1 MWKKPTLAVLLG
13 ISLTLLAAAPG
24 SALEY
29 ADTPTLPADGDHIPK
44 TVTLLKETPYYA
56 IPNVLL
62 NQPEG
67 AFSPQTVEIVEAEA
81 HWAAFPNWWK
91 IRTVFG
97 DRWIKTEP
105 GTFEVPLP
113 SKLTLLQ
120 ETPIYAKA
128 DERLKPSAVLSPQ
141 EVTVAGAEKRWFY
154 SALNDENEQKWI
166 QIETSWLGRQW
177 IRLPMKQI
185 GSLKRHSQIK
195 FYGLTQ
201 LSTLPPMLET
211 PGTSVPAYEGR
222 NRILTET
229 GEFITPLGS
238 FYEVETTEG
247 RRWTRTPGQV
257 ITASQETLTRSK
269 PAALYPLPSLDS
281 GEPVLVDPQIL
292 KVSEKIEGDPVN
304 DYDGGWYHV
313 KAAEGEGWF
322 NARFSEPEDAKPVT
336 AEVDLRADMTP
347 LYLYPDSSLL
357 LHNGILSPQK
367 VQATAYWDAPK
378 GERWFRIQTFL
389 GDAWMVLNPLHDRI
403 RPAGREQDQQIYGEK
418 RYQGYYYMNNGVLPY
433 GEEKAGYERQ
443 NELYFRSS
451 FLAKMYHF
459 YVSGPDADNGWTFTH
474 ESGYAFRLKAGEKKA
489 ELFWKGRNAG
499 TALLSAV
506 PAVSVDKEAP
516 DLRLD
521 SMRALFGA
529 STETAP
535 DHSWVSLSSS
545 EYTLGDFKPPVRIE
559 GNVLRLSALLYDVER
574 PETNETPNRLKLY
587 VIDRDADRSMAFTAQ
602 NPAAQDKLFSM
613 NMNMALYDLTAQK
626 TLKPGLNRLT
636 AVFKVGERI
645 IHEQDFDVTAQ

>member
-1 MWKKPTLAVLLG
+1 MWKKSTLAVLLG
-13 ISLTLLAAAPG
+13 ISLSLSAALPG
-24 SALEY
+24 SASEY

-44 TVTLLKETPYYA
+44 SVTLLKETPYYA

-67 AFSPQTVEIVEAEA
+67 AFSPQTVEIIEAEA

-120 ETPIYAKA
+120 DTPIYAKA

-141 EVTVAGAEKRWFY
+141 EVSVAGAEKRWFY

-166 QIETSWLGRQW
+166 QIQTSWLGPQW

-185 GSLKRHSQIK
+185 GSLKRSSGSK
-195 FYGLTQ
+195 FYRITQ
-201 LSTLPPMLET
+201 LSTLPPMLEVL
-211 PGTSVPAYEGR
+211 GTSAPSSEVR
-222 NRILTET
+222 NSILTET
-229 GEFITPLGS
+229 GEFVTPLGS
-238 FYEVETTEG
+238 FYEVETSEG

-257 ITASQETLTRSK
+257 ITVSDETITRSK

-281 GEPVLVDPQIL
+281 GEPVLAAPQTL
-292 KVSEKIEGDPVN
+292 NVSEKLEGDPVHY
-304 DYDGGWYHV
+304 YDGGWYHV

-322 NARFSEPEDAKPVT
+322 NARFSEPEDSKPVM
-336 AEVDLRADMTP
+336 AEIDLRTDKTP

-357 LHNGILSPQK
+357 LHNGVLSPQT
-367 VQATAYWDAPK
+367 VRATASWDAPN
-378 GERWFRIQTFL
+378 GVRWFRISTFL
-389 GDAWMVLNPLHDRI
+389 GDAWLELNPLQDRYL
-403 RPAGREQDQQIYGEK
+403 PAGREQDPQIYGEK
-418 RYQGYYYMNNGVLPY
+418 RYQGYFYMNNGVLPH
-433 GEEKAGYERQ
+433 GEEKVGVERQ
-443 NELYFRSS
+443 NEIYFRSS
-451 FLAKMYHF
+451 FLAQMYHF
-459 YVSGPDADNGWTFTH
+459 TVSGPDADSSWTFTH
-474 ESGYAFRLKAGEKKA
+474 ESGYAFRVKAGGKKA

-499 TALLSAV
+499 TALLSAE
-506 PAVSVDKEAP
+506 PAVSVDQEAP

-521 SMRALFGA
+521 DMRALFGA
-529 STETAP
+529 STVTAP

-545 EYTLGDFKPPVRIE
+545 EYTLGDFEPPVRME
-559 GNVLRLSALLYDVER
+559 GNVLRLSVLLYDMER
-574 PETNETPNRLKLY
+574 PETNESANRLKLY
-587 VIDRDADRSMAFTAQ
+587 VIDRDAERSTALTAQ
-602 NPAAQDKLFSM
+602 NSANQEKLFSM
-613 NMNMALYDLTAQK
+613 AQNVALYDLTAQK

-645 IHEQDFDVTAQ
+645 IHEQDFEVTAQ